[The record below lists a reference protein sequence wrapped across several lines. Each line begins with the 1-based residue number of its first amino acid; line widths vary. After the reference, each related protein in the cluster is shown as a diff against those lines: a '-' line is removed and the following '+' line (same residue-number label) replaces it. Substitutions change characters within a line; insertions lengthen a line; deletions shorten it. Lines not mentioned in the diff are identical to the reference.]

1 MAQPEPSRE
10 VRREC
15 DGYWEWFTAA
25 ERPPYRITGKYLF
38 FSPDRE
44 RLVAIALE
52 ELESGAFHQAKTQM
66 PGLQAGEDY
75 TTSQRIVRVSAL
87 KGVSHRET
95 EEQRTEVLRFSVS
108 LFLRVIPI
116 CSEPEQCPATWYYYY
131 VLCLYYRDD
140 SRRHEIAARYG
151 GREGIRYRYWKSDA
165 ATRRGE
171 YSERFL
177 GSLGPEE
184 RRRFS
189 GTGGAGA

>member
-75 TTSQRIVRVSAL
+75 
-87 KGVSHRET
+87 
-95 EEQRTEVLRFSVS
+95 
-108 LFLRVIPI
+108 
-116 CSEPEQCPATWYYYY
+116 

-140 SRRHEIAARYG
+140 SRRHELAARYG

-189 GTGGAGA
+189 GKGGDGA